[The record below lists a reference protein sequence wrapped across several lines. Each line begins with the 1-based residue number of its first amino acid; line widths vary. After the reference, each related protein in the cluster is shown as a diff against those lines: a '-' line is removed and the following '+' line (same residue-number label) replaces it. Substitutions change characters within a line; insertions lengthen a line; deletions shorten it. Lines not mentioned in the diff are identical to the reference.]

1 MSAKTIYVFRHGQTD
16 YNAAHR
22 VMGQLDIPL
31 NETGIAQASKLADEL
46 VPLHIQAI
54 YSSPLARAMQTA
66 RIVADK
72 IGVKIVSND
81 GLMER
86 NIGCLGG
93 HIITI
98 TDNPNEYQ
106 MDFRRRKLC
115 MPAKLLNDP
124 DWCPR
129 GGESRTEH
137 WRRAQRAIMDIAQN
151 APFDTIAIS
160 THGGV
165 ISDMVNMLNIANDT
179 SIGNCSYIKLTFDEK
194 KLR

>member
-1 MSAKTIYVFRHGQTD
+1 MSAKTVYVFRHGQTD

-22 VMGQLDIPL
+22 AMGQLDIPL
-31 NETGIAQASKLADEL
+31 NETGIAQAGKLADEL
-46 VPLHIQAI
+46 ATENIQAI

-72 IGVKIVSND
+72 IGVKIVPND

-86 NIGCLGG
+86 NFGRLGG

-98 TDNPNEYQ
+98 TDNPDEYQ
-106 MDFRRRKLC
+106 MDLRRRKLC
-115 MPAKLLNDP
+115 MPAELLNNP

-129 GGESRTEH
+129 GGESRNDH
-137 WRRAQRAIMDIAQN
+137 WRRAHRAIMDIVQN
-151 APFDTIAIS
+151 TPFDTIAIS

-165 ISDMVNMLNIANDT
+165 ISGILDT
-179 SIGNCSYIKLTFDEK
+179 LDTAPQSMGNCTYIKLTFDGG
-194 KLR
+194 KLQ